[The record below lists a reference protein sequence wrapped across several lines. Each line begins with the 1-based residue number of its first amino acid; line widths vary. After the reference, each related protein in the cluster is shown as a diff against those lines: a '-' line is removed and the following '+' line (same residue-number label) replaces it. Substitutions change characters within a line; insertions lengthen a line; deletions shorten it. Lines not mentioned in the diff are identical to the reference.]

1 LIGPAAGGWATLLPY
16 QPETEFLMEAW
27 ILVGLI
33 LGVVLLDILSLRY
46 GSDSRPEWENPHDW
60 S

>member
-1 LIGPAAGGWATLLPY
+1 
-16 QPETEFLMEAW
+16 MEAW
-27 ILVGLI
+27 ILVGVI
-33 LGVVLLDILSLRY
+33 LGLVLLDILSLRY